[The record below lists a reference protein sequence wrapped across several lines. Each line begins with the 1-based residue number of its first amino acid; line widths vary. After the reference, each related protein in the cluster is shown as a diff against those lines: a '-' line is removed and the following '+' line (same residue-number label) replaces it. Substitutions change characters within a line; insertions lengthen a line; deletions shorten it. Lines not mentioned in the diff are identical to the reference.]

1 MNASTD
7 SRQGHNIVPKGQ
19 NDKVL
24 KTLIQIKRKYY
35 IDYIVRHS
43 NTLNLTSEYII
54 IGHESRDFCLLLWP
68 QNCSKLF

>member
-35 IDYIVRHS
+35 I
-43 NTLNLTSEYII
+43 EYI
-54 IGHESRDFCLLLWP
+54 
-68 QNCSKLF
+68 SKISLKDIAFFDNNHVTFAFYFTLKITSPLRLF